1 MGFANNVSV
10 RWKLRAFPIFLA
22 IIFIAIYGMF
32 KTESIKA
39 NQRLLQNEAVTEIQ
53 IKFLR
58 GGQLFYQ
65 NNRTTDAY
73 KEFISTIN
81 EMVADLGN
89 IHQSLITQKDKEM
102 LDSVILGFKDY
113 AKVLEETMQARLV
126 AAQGGGVSTMD
137 NYAKRN
143 AAMRKESSDK
153 LNEFSKYIN
162 EQTSVSFKFIDT
174 IMLIM
179 IVGAIIFFTILSFLL
194 IWSIS
199 KPIKK
204 LSEYIVSFCAYINNQ
219 TQSIEPISI
228 KSKDEFGQMAQILTQ
243 NISKVQQ
250 GLKADNAMIQEST
263 EVIKKASSGYLKLD
277 IKSIPHNP
285 NLIELQKLFNELLR
299 NFYANIQIVRD
310 VLKDFTNNDFTGR
323 VDDTHLNGI
332 TQELFRGVNHMG
344 EEMSKILGAQLE
356 LGTNLQS
363 TSQTLRDSMN
373 TLADSMRTQS
383 SNLQHTA
390 TSVEQITSS
399 MHNIEDKTT
408 QVTTQSEDIKN
419 IIGIIKDIAD
429 QTNLL
434 ALNAAIEAAR
444 AGEHGRGFAVVADEV
459 RKLAERTT
467 KSLGEIEANANMLI
481 QGINEMAESVREQ
494 VSAISLINTALTE
507 LEKITQENT
516 EIAIQ
521 NNQIANEVSKIAL
534 NSVEDSKRRKF

>member
-113 AKVLEETMQARLV
+113 AKALEETMQARLV

-204 LSEYIVSFCAYINNQ
+204 LSEYIVSFFVR
-219 TQSIEPISI
+219 ISTT
-228 KSKDEFGQMAQILTQ
+228 KHNPSSQLA
-243 NISKVQQ
+243 
-250 GLKADNAMIQEST
+250 LKA
-263 EVIKKASSGYLKLD
+263 K
-277 IKSIPHNP
+277 
-285 NLIELQKLFNELLR
+285 
-299 NFYANIQIVRD
+299 
-310 VLKDFTNNDFTGR
+310 
-323 VDDTHLNGI
+323 
-332 TQELFRGVNHMG
+332 
-344 EEMSKILGAQLE
+344 MSLVKW
-356 LGTNLQS
+356 
-363 TSQTLRDSMN
+363 
-373 TLADSMRTQS
+373 
-383 SNLQHTA
+383 
-390 TSVEQITSS
+390 
-399 MHNIEDKTT
+399 
-408 QVTTQSEDIKN
+408 
-419 IIGIIKDIAD
+419 
-429 QTNLL
+429 
-434 ALNAAIEAAR
+434 
-444 AGEHGRGFAVVADEV
+444 
-459 RKLAERTT
+459 
-467 KSLGEIEANANMLI
+467 
-481 QGINEMAESVREQ
+481 
-494 VSAISLINTALTE
+494 
-507 LEKITQENT
+507 
-516 EIAIQ
+516 
-521 NNQIANEVSKIAL
+521 
-534 NSVEDSKRRKF
+534 RRF